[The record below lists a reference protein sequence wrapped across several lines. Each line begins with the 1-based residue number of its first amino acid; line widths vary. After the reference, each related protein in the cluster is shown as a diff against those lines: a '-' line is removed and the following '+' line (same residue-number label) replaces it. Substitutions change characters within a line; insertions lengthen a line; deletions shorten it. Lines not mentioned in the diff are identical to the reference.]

1 MNEGPFQTAVEAQK
15 TGVIKEEYIVY
26 RMRDGMFVR
35 ETSVRNH
42 LSNNDYNDTST
53 VEPLVEMS

>member
-1 MNEGPFQTAVEAQK
+1 MKEGPFQTAVEAQK

-26 RMRDGMFVR
+26 RKRDGMFVR

-53 VEPLVEMS
+53 IEPLVEMS